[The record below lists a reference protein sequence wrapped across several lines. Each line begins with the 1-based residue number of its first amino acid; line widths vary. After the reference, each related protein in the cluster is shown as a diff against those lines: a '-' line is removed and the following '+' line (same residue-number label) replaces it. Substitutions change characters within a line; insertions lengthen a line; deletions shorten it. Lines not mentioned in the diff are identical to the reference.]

1 MEIVVTI
8 QIHYVLLKSSGK
20 KAALGQTM
28 YFHLDVLL
36 GPEDSSVWNTRRVE
50 DMVRR
55 TRELWRKEKK
65 ELKVN
70 WVAQMME
77 NIGAGN
83 LVHHADSC

>member
-8 QIHYVLLKSSGK
+8 QIHDVLLKSSGK
-20 KAALGQTM
+20 QAALGQTM
-28 YFHLDVLL
+28 YFRLDVLL

-50 DMVRR
+50 DMVGR

-65 ELKVN
+65 KLKVN

>member
-1 MEIVVTI
+1 
-8 QIHYVLLKSSGK
+8 
-20 KAALGQTM
+20 
-28 YFHLDVLL
+28 
-36 GPEDSSVWNTRRVE
+36 
-50 DMVRR
+50 MVRR

-70 WVAQMME
+70 WVAQMMK

>member
-8 QIHYVLLKSSGK
+8 QTHDVLLKSSGK
-20 KAALGQTM
+20 QAALGQTM
-28 YFHLDVLL
+28 YFRLDVLL
-36 GPEDSSVWNTRRVE
+36 GPEDWSVWNTRRVE